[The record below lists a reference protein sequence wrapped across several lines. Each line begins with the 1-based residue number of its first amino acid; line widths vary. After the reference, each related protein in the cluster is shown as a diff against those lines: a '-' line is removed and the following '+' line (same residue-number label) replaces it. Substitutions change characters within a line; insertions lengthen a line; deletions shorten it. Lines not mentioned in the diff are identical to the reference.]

1 MNWGCGRITPQGWIN
16 ADICYSPGVD
26 IACDILAGLPLE
38 DDSLDYVVSIHALP
52 EISYADMEDVLWE
65 LRRVLRPGGVLRLGL
80 PDMDR
85 AIQAYLRND
94 REYFLIPDHV
104 CETTAGKMIVQL
116 MWYGRS
122 RTMFTSDFTEELL
135 RRSGFRGVNR
145 CEYLKTCSPFP
156 EIIELD
162 NRPQESLF
170 IEGVK

>member
-1 MNWGCGRITPQGWIN
+1 MNWGCGRVTPEGWIN
-16 ADICYSPGVD
+16 SDCTYSPGVD

-38 DDSLDYVVSIHALP
+38 DDSLDYVASMHALP
-52 EISYADMEDVLWE
+52 EIAYPDLEDALWE
-65 LRRVLRPGGVLRLGL
+65 LRRVIRPGGVLRLGL

-85 AIQAYLRND
+85 AIHAYLRND
-94 REYFLIPDHV
+94 REYFLIPDHT
-104 CETTAGKMIVQL
+104 CESIGGKMVVQL

-122 RTMFTSDFTEELL
+122 RTMFTSDFAEELL
-135 RRSGFRGVNR
+135 RHSGFREVHR
-145 CEYLKTCSPFP
+145 CEFQQTRSPYP